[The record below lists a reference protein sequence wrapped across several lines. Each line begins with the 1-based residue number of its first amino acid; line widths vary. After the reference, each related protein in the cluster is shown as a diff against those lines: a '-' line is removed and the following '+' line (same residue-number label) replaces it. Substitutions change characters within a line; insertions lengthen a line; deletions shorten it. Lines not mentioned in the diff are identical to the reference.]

1 MLNICTHIWFYLFNF
16 FFQQIIGNGNVLSV
30 NPDRVVVKRTV
41 LSGHPFKVH
50 KHSAVVRFLF
60 FNREDIDWF
69 KPVELRTKYGRR
81 GHIKEPLGIFK
92 KLKLFLFKIKI
103 IIGYKTMFKNYF
115 YLY

>member
-1 MLNICTHIWFYLFNF
+1 M
-16 FFQQIIGNGNVLSV
+16 SV

-50 KHSAVVRFLF
+50 KRSAVVRFMF
-60 FNREDIDWF
+60 FNREDIEWF

-92 KLKLFLFKIKI
+92 RFLFKLNIFTQILNKI
-103 IIGYKTMFKNYF
+103 NLIIVNYQIF
-115 YLY
+115 